1 MYSEDNGGKALWFV
15 AGAAIGATIAL
26 LFAPSSGRVTR
37 RRIARVTTRGRD
49 AVTDQGREFMDKGR
63 ELFERGRQ
71 MADEAAE
78 MLDRGR
84 KIVEG

>member
-1 MYSEDNGGKALWFV
+1 MYSEENGGKALWFV
-15 AGAAIGATIAL
+15 AGVAIGATIAL
-26 LFAPSSGRVTR
+26 LYAPNSGRVTR
-37 RRIARVTTRGRD
+37 RRIARATSRGRE
-49 AVTDQGREFMDKGR
+49 AMADQGREFMDKGR

-71 MADEAAE
+71 IADEAGD